1 MIDLEQE
8 YKAIL
13 DDIQQDLI
21 DAQSDPNDL
30 NEDVLRTFY
39 DRICDS
45 VTSYENLCSR
55 HKPKKEKL
63 DFTGLHFKLQSRMNE
78 LIGSKNFKVQ
88 GKWNF
93 IPSEKDLINKLQT
106 VCVKYKLKDVQKIQN
121 LLLLHCERAV
131 KESFNYVP
139 LLIYYISKSNVSQL
153 ASDMES
159 TEEIKLGE
167 ENKIQPN
174 INTKDL
180 F

>member
-55 HKPKKEKL
+55 HKPKKK
-63 DFTGLHFKLQSRMNE
+63 
-78 LIGSKNFKVQ
+78 
-88 GKWNF
+88 
-93 IPSEKDLINKLQT
+93 
-106 VCVKYKLKDVQKIQN
+106 KI
-121 LLLLHCERAV
+121 R
-131 KESFNYVP
+131 FYR
-139 LLIYYISKSNVSQL
+139 I
-153 ASDMES
+153 
-159 TEEIKLGE
+159 T
-167 ENKIQPN
+167 
-174 INTKDL
+174 

>member
-1 MIDLEQE
+1 MFLE
-8 YKAIL
+8 KNM
-13 DDIQQDLI
+13 LI
-21 DAQSDPNDL
+21 IFA
-30 NEDVLRTFY
+30 VL
-39 DRICDS
+39 
-45 VTSYENLCSR
+45 
-55 HKPKKEKL
+55 
-63 DFTGLHFKLQSRMNE
+63 
-78 LIGSKNFKVQ
+78 
-88 GKWNF
+88 
-93 IPSEKDLINKLQT
+93 
-106 VCVKYKLKDVQKIQN
+106 QN